1 MSVRESTSADRDTI
15 ASVRKL
21 GVMNTQALPA
31 ALAEIVDDFQ
41 ALTEPERLQLL
52 LEFSR
57 GLPELPERLKDHPEL
72 LEQVVECQSPL
83 FLTIETEQD
92 DGGAPERVRLF
103 FKAPPEAPTTR
114 GFAGVLHEGLDGL
127 SAAEILAVPD
137 DMPELL
143 GLTRAITP
151 LRMRGM
157 TAMLGRIKR
166 KVAAAAPGRPD
177 ARAPDP
183 HGPQDSLPGNSGHR
197 STGGGRRSLCRP
209 PLQPRSGGGQLRTG
223 SRRGAGHRSRHGSS
237 RP

>member
-1 MSVRESTSADRDTI
+1 MST
-15 ASVRKL
+15 
-21 GVMNTQALPA
+21 NTLPA

-41 ALTEPERLQLL
+41 ALTEPDRLQLL

-57 GLPELPERLKDHPEL
+57 GLPALPDRLLDHPEL
-72 LEQVVECQSPL
+72 LERVVECQSPL
-83 FLTIETEQD
+83 FLTIEQERNP
-92 DGGAPERVRLF
+92 DGVAYRLF

-127 SAAEILAVPD
+127 TAAQILAVPD

-166 KVAAAAPGRPD
+166 KVAAADRLL
-177 ARAPDP
+177 
-183 HGPQDSLPGNSGHR
+183 S
-197 STGGGRRSLCRP
+197 
-209 PLQPRSGGGQLRTG
+209 
-223 SRRGAGHRSRHGSS
+223 
-237 RP
+237 

>member
-1 MSVRESTSADRDTI
+1 
-15 ASVRKL
+15 
-21 GVMNTQALPA
+21 MNTQALPA

-52 LEFSR
+52 LEFSQ
-57 GLPELPERLKDHPEL
+57 GLPELPDRLKDHPEL

-83 FLTIETEQD
+83 FLTVETEMHD
-92 DGGAPERVRLF
+92 AGSSASVRLY

-127 SAAEILAVPD
+127 TAPEILAVPD

-166 KVAAAAPGRPD
+166 KVAASAAVQ
-177 ARAPDP
+177 A
-183 HGPQDSLPGNSGHR
+183 
-197 STGGGRRSLCRP
+197 
-209 PLQPRSGGGQLRTG
+209 
-223 SRRGAGHRSRHGSS
+223 
-237 RP
+237 

>member
-1 MSVRESTSADRDTI
+1 MST
-15 ASVRKL
+15 
-21 GVMNTQALPA
+21 NTLPT

-41 ALTEPERLQLL
+41 ALSEPERLQLL

-57 GLPELPERLKDHPEL
+57 GLPELPERLTNHPEL

-83 FLTIETEQD
+83 FLTIESERKP
-92 DGGAPERVRLF
+92 DGPSAYRLF

-127 SAAEILAVPD
+127 TAEEILAVPD

-151 LRMRGM
+151 LRMRGL

-166 KVAAAAPGRPD
+166 KVAAANKLE
-177 ARAPDP
+177 
-183 HGPQDSLPGNSGHR
+183 S
-197 STGGGRRSLCRP
+197 
-209 PLQPRSGGGQLRTG
+209 
-223 SRRGAGHRSRHGSS
+223 
-237 RP
+237 

>member
-1 MSVRESTSADRDTI
+1 M
-15 ASVRKL
+15 RKL
-21 GVMNTQALPA
+21 EGMSTHTLPA

-41 ALTEPERLQLL
+41 ALTEPDRLQLL

-83 FLTIETEQD
+83 FLTIESEKNGENP
-92 DGGAPERVRLF
+92 GGPRAYRLF
-103 FKAPPEAPTTR
+103 FKAPQEAPTTR

-127 SAAEILAVPD
+127 TAEEILAVPD

-166 KVAAAAPGRPD
+166 KVSAA
-177 ARAPDP
+177 
-183 HGPQDSLPGNSGHR
+183 HR
-197 STGGGRRSLCRP
+197 LE
-209 PLQPRSGGGQLRTG
+209 
-223 SRRGAGHRSRHGSS
+223 H
-237 RP
+237 

>member
-1 MSVRESTSADRDTI
+1 
-15 ASVRKL
+15 
-21 GVMNTQALPA
+21 MNTHALPA
-31 ALAEIVDDFQ
+31 PLAEIVDDFQ

-52 LEFSR
+52 LEFSQ

-83 FLTIETEQD
+83 FLTIETEKHD
-92 DGGAPERVRLF
+92 AGTPDSVRLY

-127 SAAEILAVPD
+127 TAPEILAVPD

-166 KVAAAAPGRPD
+166 KVAASAAPE
-177 ARAPDP
+177 A
-183 HGPQDSLPGNSGHR
+183 
-197 STGGGRRSLCRP
+197 
-209 PLQPRSGGGQLRTG
+209 
-223 SRRGAGHRSRHGSS
+223 
-237 RP
+237 

>member
-1 MSVRESTSADRDTI
+1 MTTTE
-15 ASVRKL
+15 
-21 GVMNTQALPA
+21 LPT

-41 ALTEPERLQLL
+41 ALTEPDRLQLL

-57 GLPELPERLKDHPEL
+57 GLPDLPDRLGNHPEL

-83 FLTIETEQD
+83 FLTIETEASESGD
-92 DGGAPERVRLF
+92 RIRLF

-127 SAAEILAVPD
+127 TAAEILAVPD

-166 KVAAAAPGRPD
+166 KVSAAARL
-177 ARAPDP
+177 
-183 HGPQDSLPGNSGHR
+183 QSSSG
-197 STGGGRRSLCRP
+197 S
-209 PLQPRSGGGQLRTG
+209 
-223 SRRGAGHRSRHGSS
+223 
-237 RP
+237 

>member
-1 MSVRESTSADRDTI
+1 MTTHD
-15 ASVRKL
+15 
-21 GVMNTQALPA
+21 LPA

-41 ALTEPERLQLL
+41 ALAEPERLQLL

-57 GLPELPERLKDHPEL
+57 ELPELPDRLKDHPEL

-83 FLTIETEQD
+83 FLTIETEKND
-92 DGGAPERVRLF
+92 AGTDAAVRLY

-151 LRMRGM
+151 LRIRGM

-166 KVAAAAPGRPD
+166 KVAA
-177 ARAPDP
+177 
-183 HGPQDSLPGNSGHR
+183 
-197 STGGGRRSLCRP
+197 T
-209 PLQPRSGGGQLRTG
+209 
-223 SRRGAGHRSRHGSS
+223 SRHEA
-237 RP
+237 

>member
-1 MSVRESTSADRDTI
+1 MT
-15 ASVRKL
+15 
-21 GVMNTQALPA
+21 TQALPS

-52 LEFSR
+52 LEFSE
-57 GLPELPERLKDHPEL
+57 GLPELPDRLKDHPEL

-83 FLTIETEQD
+83 FLTIETEKN
-92 DGGAPERVRLF
+92 DGGPASAVRLF
-103 FKAPPEAPTTR
+103 FKAPAEAPTTR

-127 SAAEILAVPD
+127 SAEEILSVPD

-166 KVAAAAPGRPD
+166 KVAAASAVH
-177 ARAPDP
+177 A
-183 HGPQDSLPGNSGHR
+183 
-197 STGGGRRSLCRP
+197 
-209 PLQPRSGGGQLRTG
+209 
-223 SRRGAGHRSRHGSS
+223 
-237 RP
+237 